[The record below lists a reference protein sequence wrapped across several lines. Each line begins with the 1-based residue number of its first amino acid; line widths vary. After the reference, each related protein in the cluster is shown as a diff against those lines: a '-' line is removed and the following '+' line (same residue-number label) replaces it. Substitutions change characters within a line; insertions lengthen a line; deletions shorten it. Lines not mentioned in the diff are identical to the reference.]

1 MKIKNIPLEIS
12 IETSSHQCE
21 KLSESMVVRRF
32 LCVRLAGL
40 LSLFLLG
47 VFCLPSVVYAG
58 KYDFRIKVINKTD
71 ADLEIQMIKYSGYQ
85 INPLYIDVEALS
97 VALANRMTSPQ
108 TAPKLSAGESFLYD
122 PPDDSRRKRKRRF
135 ELLYRCTAKHSL
147 TENMRQYFP
156 RNKKWYKRAHA
167 VNNNNRYIL
176 KVKNSD
182 C

>member
-1 MKIKNIPLEIS
+1 MKIKNISLKVSFETIS
-12 IETSSHQCE
+12 NQFGKWVPFIAE
-21 KLSESMVVRRF
+21 KEFFLKKLVV
-32 LCVRLAGL
+32 LI
-40 LSLFLLG
+40 SLFLSG
-47 VFCLPSVVYAG
+47 IVAVPSAANAG
-58 KYDFRIKVINKTD
+58 KYDFRIKIINNTT
-71 ADLEIQMIKYSGYQ
+71 ADLEIQMIKYTGYTL
-85 INPLYIDVEALS
+85 NPLYIDVEALIAAVNKGS
-97 VALANRMTSPQ
+97 SQ
-108 TAPKLSAGESFLYD
+108 TAPIISVGESLLYD

-135 ELLYRCTAKHSL
+135 ELLYRCTTKHSS

>member
-1 MKIKNIPLEIS
+1 MKMIPFKILS
-12 IETSSHQCE
+12 ETGSHQSVE
-21 KLSESMVVRRF
+21 LGEGVVVRRF
-32 LCVRLAGL
+32 FCVRLVGL
-40 LSLFLLG
+40 LSLVLLG
-47 VFCLPSVVYAG
+47 VFCLPSVIYAG

-71 ADLEIQMIKYSGYQ
+71 ADLEIQMIKYTGYQ
-85 INPLYIDVEALS
+85 LNPFYIDVEALIAAVNKGS
-97 VALANRMTSPQ
+97 SQ
-108 TAPKLSAGESFLYD
+108 TAPKISAGESFLYD

-135 ELLYRCTAKHSL
+135 ELLFRCTAKHST